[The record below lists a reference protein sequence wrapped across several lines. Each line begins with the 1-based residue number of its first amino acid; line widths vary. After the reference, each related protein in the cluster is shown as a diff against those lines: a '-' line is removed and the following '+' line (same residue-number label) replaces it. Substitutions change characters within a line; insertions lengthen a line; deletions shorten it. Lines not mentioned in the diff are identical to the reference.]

1 MLWGGSSAPA
11 LFLLDQPA
19 AKDLYPATFSRVA
32 HAYKRRLDEVM
43 ARGEARG
50 RIAVI
55 DWVDASPGKRI
66 LDLACGPGTLSYP
79 LAKAV
84 SPGGDVVGIDLATG
98 MIELARREA
107 PLDLPVR
114 FELMDMEDLRFP
126 DHSFDAAVSGH
137 GFQFVPDLRRALAET
152 RRVLKPGARMAA
164 SVPVDPL
171 QPSEAQAILERAV
184 GGALPQAPKARDQFA
199 TRRIVEDE
207 ESFARIAKQAGF
219 SAADVVRYEESTS
232 WASPQHF
239 IEMSAGWWS
248 MAIRLERLSPD
259 ERASLLERANRA
271 IEAALGTGP
280 LQIAGATNVLRA
292 IA

>member
-32 HAYKRRLDEVM
+32 AAYKRRLDEVM
-43 ARGEARG
+43 ARGEAHG

-55 DWVDASPGKRI
+55 EWVDPVPGKRI

-79 LAKAV
+79 IAKSV
-84 SPGGDVVGIDLATG
+84 SPGGEVVGIDLAPG

-107 PLDLPVR
+107 PPDLPVR
-114 FELMDMEDLRFP
+114 FELMDMEDLRVP

-164 SVPVDPL
+164 SVPVDPAK
-171 QPSEAQAILERAV
+171 PSDAQGILERAI
-184 GGALPQAPKARDQFA
+184 GGALPPAPKARDQFA

-239 IEMSAGWWS
+239 VEMSGSWWS
-248 MAIRLERLSPD
+248 MALRLEQVSPS
-259 ERASLLERANRA
+259 ERAALLDRARRA
-271 IEAALGTGP
+271 IEAELGLGP
-280 LQIAGATNVLRA
+280 LHIASATNVLRA